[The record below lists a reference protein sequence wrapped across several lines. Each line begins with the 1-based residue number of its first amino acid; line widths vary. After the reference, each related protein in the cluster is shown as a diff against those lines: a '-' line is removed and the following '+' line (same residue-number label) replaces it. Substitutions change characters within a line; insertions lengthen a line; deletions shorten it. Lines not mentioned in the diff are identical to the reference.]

1 MTQPWKT
8 DKWFTSSWNYLPEV
22 TQGFAF
28 PNEIKIHDMT
38 LRDGEQQAG
47 IELRKEDKLRIAEM
61 LAELGVHRI
70 EAGMPAVSKQD
81 EEAIKE
87 IVKRDLGPEVF
98 AFCRCMVGDVER
110 AADCG
115 VDGIVV
121 EIPSSRHL
129 IEYAYQWPVERALE
143 QSVAATSRANEL
155 GLYTS
160 FFTID
165 ATREDLDWLLDFID
179 DVATQ
184 GHMDALVLV
193 DTMGV
198 CTPEAIEYFVRR
210 VKERVDK
217 PLEAHFHNDYGLAV
231 ANTLAA
237 MASGVEVAHTSI
249 CGVGERSGAAALE
262 DVVLALLTLYG
273 INLDM
278 DYGKLYELAQTT
290 VGLCKHRLPA
300 NKSIV
305 GEGLFAVES
314 GIVAMWL
321 DRCTGPLATEVF
333 PLHWDLMGQNPP
345 EVVLGKGSG
354 QASIV
359 SWLKRLVLQAS
370 EEEIERLLQ
379 LVKETAMDKRGLLTE
394 QEFEDLARRVLGPGS
409 TPAE

>member
-1 MTQPWKT
+1 MSQPWKT
-8 DKWFTSSWNYLPEV
+8 DRWFTSSWNYLPEV

-47 IELRKEDKLRIAEM
+47 IELRKEDKVRIAEM

-81 EEAIKE
+81 EEAIKD
-87 IVKRDLGPEVF
+87 IVKRDLGPEIF
-98 AFCRCMVGDVER
+98 AFCRCMVSDVER

-129 IEYAYQWPVERALE
+129 IEHAYQWPVERALD
-143 QSVAATSRANEL
+143 QSVQATSRAQEL
-155 GLYTS
+155 GLYTA

-165 ATREDLDWLLDFID
+165 ATREELDWLLDFID

-184 GHMDALVLV
+184 GHMDSLVLV

-198 CTPEAIEYFVRR
+198 CTPPAIQYFVRR

-217 PLEAHFHNDYGLAV
+217 PLEAHFHNDFGLAV
-231 ANTLAA
+231 ANTLVALA
-237 MASGVEVAHTSI
+237 EGVEVAHTSI

-273 INLDM
+273 IDLGMNCDR
-278 DYGKLYELAQTT
+278 LYELAQMT
-290 VGLCKHRLPA
+290 VGLSGHRLPQ
-300 NKSIV
+300 NKSVV
-305 GEGLFAVES
+305 GEGLFSVES

-333 PLHWDLMGQNPP
+333 PLHWELMGQNPP
-345 EVVLGKGSG
+345 QVVLGKGSG
-354 QASIV
+354 QASILF
-359 SWLKRLVLQAS
+359 WLEKLGLQAS

-379 LVKETAMDKRGLLTE
+379 LVKEKAMEKRDLLTE
-394 QEFEDLARRVLGPGS
+394 QEFEGLARGILEHDSSPG
-409 TPAE
+409 

>member
-1 MTQPWKT
+1 MTLPWKT
-8 DKWFTSSWNYLPEV
+8 DRWFTSSWNYLPEV

-47 IELRKEDKLRIAEM
+47 IELRKEDKVRIAEV

-70 EAGMPAVSKQD
+70 EAGMPAVSNQD
-81 EEAIKE
+81 EEAIRE
-87 IVKRDLGPEVF
+87 IVKRDLGPEIF
-98 AFCRCMVGDVER
+98 AFCRCMVSDVER
-110 AADCG
+110 AGDCG

-121 EIPSSRHL
+121 EIPTSRHL
-129 IEYAYQWPVERALE
+129 IENAYQWPLERALE
-143 QSVAATSRANEL
+143 QSVKATSRAQEL

-165 ATREDLDWLLDFID
+165 ATREDMNWLLDFID
-179 DVATQ
+179 DVAAQ
-184 GHMDALVLV
+184 GHMDSLVLV

-198 CTPEAIEYFVRR
+198 CTPQAIQYFVQR

-217 PLEAHFHNDYGLAV
+217 PLEAHFHNDFGLAV
-231 ANTLAA
+231 ANTLVALA
-237 MASGVEVAHTSI
+237 NGVEVAHTSI

-262 DVVLALLTLYG
+262 DVVLGLLTLYG
-273 INLDM
+273 IDLGLSYDR
-278 DYGKLYELAQTT
+278 LYELAQMT
-290 VGLCKHRLPA
+290 VGLCRHRLPQ

-305 GEGLFAVES
+305 GEALFSVES

-333 PLHWDLMGQNPP
+333 PLHWELMGHDPP
-345 EVVLGKGSG
+345 QVVLGKGAG

-359 SWLKRLVLQAS
+359 FWLEKLGLEAS
-370 EEEIERLLQ
+370 EEEIERLLP
-379 LVKETAMDKRGLLTE
+379 LVKERAMAQRSLLSE
-394 QEFEDLARRVLGPGS
+394 EEFEDLARGILERDSSRG
-409 TPAE
+409 

>member
-8 DKWFTSSWNYLPEV
+8 DRWFTSSWNYLPEV

-47 IELRKEDKLRIAEM
+47 IELRKEDKVRIAEM

-70 EAGMPAVSKQD
+70 EAGMPAASKQD

-87 IVKRDLGPEVF
+87 IVRRDLGPEIF
-98 AFCRCMVGDVER
+98 AFCRCMVSDVER

-129 IEYAYQWPVERALE
+129 IEHAYQWPLERALD
-143 QSVAATSRANEL
+143 QSVRATSRAQEL

-179 DVATQ
+179 EVATQ

-198 CTPEAIEYFVRR
+198 CTPQAIQYFVQR
-210 VKERVDK
+210 VRERVNK
-217 PLEAHFHNDYGLAV
+217 PLEAHFHNDFGLAV
-231 ANTLAA
+231 ANTLVALAA
-237 MASGVEVAHTSI
+237 GVEVAHTSI

-273 INLDM
+273 IDLGLKYDT
-278 DYGKLYELAQTT
+278 LYELAQMT
-290 VGLCKHRLPA
+290 VGLCAHRLPQ

-305 GEGLFAVES
+305 GDSLFAVES

-333 PLHWDLMGQNPP
+333 PLHWELMGQSPP
-345 EVVLGKGSG
+345 QVVLGKGSG
-354 QASIV
+354 QASILF
-359 SWLKRLVLQAS
+359 WLEKLGLQAS
-370 EEEIERLLQ
+370 EEKMERLLA
-379 LVKETAMDKRGLLTE
+379 LVKAEAMAKRDLLTE
-394 QEFEDLARRVLGPGS
+394 EEFEDLARGILERNS
-409 TPAE
+409 DRA

>member
-8 DKWFTSSWNYLPEV
+8 DRWFTSSWNYLPEV
-22 TQGFAF
+22 TEGFAF
-28 PNEIKIHDMT
+28 PNELKIHDMT

-47 IELRKEDKLRIAEM
+47 IELRKEDKVRIAEM

-115 VDGIVV
+115 VNGIVV

-129 IEYAYQWPVERALE
+129 IEHAYQWPVERALD
-143 QSVAATSRANEL
+143 QSVGATSRAKEL
-155 GLYTS
+155 GLYTT

-165 ATREDLDWLLDFID
+165 ATREDLDWLIDFID

-198 CTPEAIEYFVRR
+198 CMPTAIQYFVRR
-210 VKERVDK
+210 VRERVNK
-217 PLEAHFHNDYGLAV
+217 PLEAHFHNDFGLAV
-231 ANTLAA
+231 ANTLVALAA
-237 MASGVEVAHTSI
+237 GVEVAHTSI

-262 DVVLALLTLYG
+262 DVVSALLTLYG
-273 INLDM
+273 IDLGM
-278 DYGKLYELAQTT
+278 DYAKLNELAQTT
-290 VGLCKHRLPA
+290 VGLCGHRLPQ

-305 GEGLFAVES
+305 GEDLFSVES

-333 PLHWDLMGQNPP
+333 PLHWELMGQAPP
-345 EVVLGKGSG
+345 RVVLGKGSG

-359 SWLKRLVLQAS
+359 FWLEKLGLEAS

-379 LVKETAMDKRGLLTE
+379 LVKEKALEERSLLTE
-394 QEFEDLARRVLGPGS
+394 QEFDALARGVL
-409 TPAE
+409 EQD

>member
-1 MTQPWKT
+1 MSRPWKT
-8 DKWFTSSWNYLPEV
+8 DRWFTSSWNYLPEV
-22 TQGFAF
+22 TQGFDF
-28 PNEIKIHDMT
+28 PSKVRIHDMT

-47 IELRKEDKLRIAEM
+47 IELRKEDKIRIAEM
-61 LAELGVHRI
+61 LAELGVDRI
-70 EAGMPAVSKQD
+70 EAGMPAVSKED

-87 IVKRDLGPEVF
+87 IVRRNLGPEIF
-98 AFCRCMVGDVER
+98 AFCRCMVSDVER
-110 AADCG
+110 AADCE

-129 IEYAYQWPVERALE
+129 IQHAYQWPVERALD
-143 QSVAATSRANEL
+143 QSVQATSRAKEL
-155 GLYTS
+155 GLYTT

-165 ATREDLDWLLDFID
+165 ATREELVWLLDFVD
-179 DVATQ
+179 QVATQ

-198 CTPEAIEYFVRR
+198 CAPPAIQYFVQR
-210 VKERVDK
+210 VRERVNK
-217 PLEAHFHNDYGLAV
+217 PLEAHFHNDFGLAV

-237 MASGVEVAHTSI
+237 LAAGVEVAHTSI

-273 INLDM
+273 IDLGMNYDTLC
-278 DYGKLYELAQTT
+278 ELANTT
-290 VGLCKHRLPA
+290 VGLCGHRLPQ

-305 GEGLFAVES
+305 GEDLFSVES

-333 PLHWDLMGQNPP
+333 PLHWELMGQDPP
-345 EVVLGKGSG
+345 QVVLGKGSG

-359 SWLKRLVLQAS
+359 YWLTELGLQAS
-370 EEEIERLLQ
+370 EEEIERILQ
-379 LVKETAMDKRGLLTE
+379 MVKEKAMASRSLLTR
-394 QEFEDLARRVLGPGS
+394 QEFEGLARGILEQDAGS
-409 TPAE
+409 GQ

>member
-1 MTQPWKT
+1 MAQPWKT
-8 DKWFTSSWNYLPEV
+8 DKWFTSPWNYLPEV
-22 TQGFAF
+22 TQGLAF
-28 PNEIKIHDMT
+28 PNEVKIHEMT

-47 IELRKEDKLRIAEM
+47 IELRKEDKIRIAEM
-61 LAELGVHRI
+61 LAEVGVHRI
-70 EAGMPAVSKQD
+70 EAGMPAVSRQD

-87 IVKRDLGPEVF
+87 IVRRDLGPEVF

-129 IEYAYQWPVERALE
+129 IEYAYQWPVQKALA

-198 CTPEAIEYFVRR
+198 CTPQAIQYFVRR

-231 ANTLAA
+231 ANTLVA
-237 MASGVEVAHTSI
+237 MANGVEVAHTSI

-273 INLDM
+273 IDLGM

-290 VGLCKHRLPA
+290 VGLCGHRLPE

-305 GEGLFAVES
+305 GDGLFAVES

-333 PLHWDLMGQNPP
+333 PLHWELMGQNPP
-345 EVVLGKGSG
+345 QVVLGKGSG

-359 SWLKRLVLQAS
+359 SWLKKLGLQAS

-379 LVKETAMDKRGLLTE
+379 LVKETAMEKRGLLGE
-394 QEFEDLARRVLGPGS
+394 QEFEDLARRVLGSGS
-409 TPAE
+409 TQAE